1 MEAESCQVD
10 FYVLQDETQS
20 ADLLTCRLALMAWEQ
35 GKRTMVLATSESEC
49 ARLDA
54 LMWEHPQGRFL
65 PHALV
70 SEGVGAPVA
79 LGTNSDLAGLA
90 TEVLIN
96 LTTTAVP
103 QPGRFQRLLE
113 LVPANDGQR
122 KASREKF
129 REYRAS
135 GLEPATHAINQN

>member
-1 MEAESCQVD
+1 MKAATCQVD
-10 FYVLQDETQS
+10 FYVLQDEAQS
-20 ADLLTCRLALMAWEQ
+20 ADLLACRLALMAWEQ
-35 GKRTMVLATSESEC
+35 GKRIMVLAASDGEC
-49 ARLDA
+49 ERLDE

-70 SEGVGAPVA
+70 RDGSAPVMI
-79 LGTNSDLAGLA
+79 GSNSELPGLA
-90 TEVLIN
+90 TDVLIN
-96 LTTTAVP
+96 LTATAVP

-122 KASREKF
+122 TASREKF

-135 GLEPATHAINQN
+135 GLEPATHSINRN